1 MNILE
6 FYQKFK
12 VDPEFDENFYSIT
25 YPQTWSF
32 ELSTCR
38 QHGLSEKH
46 RLFYHYSIH
55 GYKTNK
61 QINFYNFLKN
71 QTPINPDKIYNSKDI
86 EEVLPPHKSFIE
98 SYEKNTASGKQITK
112 DSKITVVALA
122 RNCGKM
128 LQNSLDLIYS
138 LDCKELNVFIFENDS
153 TDNTREILQKNQT
166 LHPSLEF
173 SLNNLNLEDLR
184 GSDELK
190 TRIERLATYRNL
202 CKDWVKNKHKD
213 SDFVIVVDLDAD
225 LGFSVSGI
233 YNSIFWLNSIQHAGG
248 MGSYS
253 AYFKGVQYSHYDYTT
268 IRLNDWE
275 KHEDCF
281 HALQWFAKFHPLIGS
296 NPVEFYSCHGGLA
309 VYKSE
314 AFCLGDYNNQLGIE
328 HVAFHKSLRD
338 QGWKMFFNPSNRFF
352 TVFEP

>member
-1 MNILE
+1 MTIQE
-6 FYQKFK
+6 FYRQHQ
-12 VDPEFDENFYSIT
+12 VNPHFDGDFYLKT
-25 YPQTWSF
+25 YPETWRFAREHF
-32 ELSTCR
+32 EETNFSTK
-38 QHGLSEKH
+38 EK
-46 RLFYHYSIH
+46 LFYHYSIH

-98 SYEKNTASGKQITK
+98 SYEKNTASGKQIAK

-173 SLNNLNLEDLR
+173 SLNDLNLEELR

-190 TRIERLATYRNL
+190 TRIERLASYRNL
-202 CKDWVKNKHKD
+202 CKDWVKNKHQD

-233 YNSIFWLNSIQHAGG
+233 YNSIFWLNSIHHAGG

-253 AYFKGVQYSHYDYTT
+253 AYFKGAQYSHYDYTT

-338 QGWKMFFNPSNRFF
+338 QGWNMFLNPSNRFF